1 MARRRPQL
9 LRGLLV
15 TVVCLLCAALAALG
29 AVVLAPG
36 SVGRL
41 LGAPNRVWHAGTP
54 ATPAPPVLAAAGRTT
69 AVPTASG
76 VAAKLGPLLND
87 PALAG
92 HANVAVA

>member
-41 LGAPNRVWHAGTP
+41 IGAPNRVWHAGTP
-54 ATPAPPVLAAAGRTT
+54 
-69 AVPTASG
+69 
-76 VAAKLGPLLND
+76 
-87 PALAG
+87 
-92 HANVAVA
+92 